1 MRSLFQKA
9 QDRVERKRE
18 QVEAVRNADPS
29 KVTRIPNGRMN
40 PLTLNSYEKGVQDG
54 MEGAKRRAPGSMEQK
69 EFASYARGYEAGE
82 RNRLRSSKPAP
93 RSRFVVPERPIP
105 SDEQIAAELAR
116 REAGDE
122 ARKERLR
129 RTGIL
134 DALRLQA

>member
-1 MRSLFQKA
+1 MRSLFQKT
-9 QDRVERKRE
+9 QDRIQRREERI
-18 QVEAVRNADPS
+18 EAVRNADPN
-29 KVTRIPNGRMN
+29 KVTRIPSGRMN

-54 MEGAKRRAPGSMEQK
+54 IEGAKRKAPGSMEQR

-93 RSRFVVPERPIP
+93 RSRFVVPQRPIP

-134 DALRLQA
+134 QGLSY

>member
-1 MRSLFQKA
+1 
-9 QDRVERKRE
+9 
-18 QVEAVRNADPS
+18 
-29 KVTRIPNGRMN
+29 MN

-54 MEGAKRRAPGSMEQK
+54 MEGAKRKAPGSMEQR

-93 RSRFVVPERPIP
+93 RSRFVVPQRPIP

-134 DALRLQA
+134 QGLSY